1 MDLITK
7 GSAEFV
13 QIISLKT
20 NTNGLQAQ
28 VESDG
33 QPQGAAVNLT
43 FDQQA
48 TLADNLQ
55 PLSKLCTAD
64 TAAIVVE
71 NPRHYEASDTIVDAA
86 GQRFDIGLV
95 LMDML
100 NVPVLS
106 RSALN
111 QAGVHG
117 AVVRKQNYAAWH
129 LDYFGKSQGKR
140 HLGQEAML
148 TIGNG
153 FIGLRGAYVESH
165 ADGDNYPGMY
175 VAGVY
180 NQTTTPVAGRDVT
193 NEDLVNMPNAQYLS
207 FSVDDGPTF
216 AADQQAVRDVYRSLD
231 LRTGQLTSS
240 MVVQLADGRQLR
252 VRSFKAADMQQW
264 HRFAIRYE
272 LTPLNFAGELT
283 VHAGIDGQVVNANVD
298 RYKQF
303 DQHHIEQLQF
313 SATDN
318 LGLVQGQ
325 TRSSHVQFAIGSKL
339 TQTGSD
345 LRHTVVN
352 QINDDQLD
360 QQVHLDAQQGVPYTF
375 EKSVAVYTSLETP
388 TQPLADMVR
397 RDLMRCSY
405 NVAFSHSA
413 DYFRNVWAECDI
425 KIDGDMNSQKL
436 SRVNMFHL
444 MVSSHALGSG
454 KIDASVG
461 ARGLHGEAYRGHV
474 FWDEMFILPFLSTH
488 YPRLVREMLKYRY
501 RRLPA
506 AREAAQA
513 AGKRGSMFPWQSGMH
528 GDEQAQLVHLNPLTQ
543 QWDPDNS
550 HLQRHVSLAVA
561 YNVWYYCHVAGD
573 QKFMDDYGLEIL
585 LATAQFWLSM
595 CTQDDDGSFHIRG
608 VMGPDEFHEAYPGSD
623 KLGLDDNAYTNIMV
637 AWLFKTLKQ
646 EIKAAKPLTVSRLDD
661 KLGIGGSDFKQ
672 MATIDEHLSLPMQD
686 GIIGQFAGYF
696 DLDRINLTHYRK
708 QYGDVARIDRILKA
722 EGRTPDSYQV
732 AKQADALMAFFIL
745 SRRDVSALIK
755 HLGYSFK
762 PTDVAANIKFYLERT
777 THGSTLSRVVYA
789 DLCAR
794 NGDAKMSWRLF
805 QEALASDYIDI
816 QGGTTAEGI
825 HLGVMAATLT
835 IITRVYGGFDA
846 RGDMVTIRPQL
857 PKQWQKLS
865 FRQRVRGV
873 GYQIVVTP
881 SEVEIRADHDVTV
894 MMGGKEVELIA
905 GARKVVPILY

>member
-1 MDLITK
+1 
-7 GSAEFV
+7 V

-20 NTNGLQAQ
+20 NANGLQAQ
-28 VESDG
+28 TEIDG
-33 QPQGAAVNLT
+33 QRQGTELDLT
-43 FDQQA
+43 FDRQA
-48 TLADNLQ
+48 SLTTNLKPLA
-55 PLSKLCTAD
+55 KLCGAE

-71 NPRHYEASDTIVDAA
+71 NPLHYEASDTIVEAA
-86 GQRFDIGLV
+86 GQRFDLGLQ

-111 QAGVHG
+111 QAGLHG
-117 AVVRKQNYAAWH
+117 ALVRKQNYASWH
-129 LDYFGKSQGKR
+129 LDYFGMSRGKR
-140 HLGQEAML
+140 NLGQEAML
-148 TIGNG
+148 TVGNG

-207 FSVDDGPTF
+207 FSLDDGPTF
-216 AADQQAVRDVYRSLD
+216 AADQQSVRDVYRSLD
-231 LRTGQLTSS
+231 LRTGQLTTS
-240 MVVQLADGRQLR
+240 MVVQLSDGRQLR

-272 LTPLNFAGELT
+272 LTPLNFSGELT
-283 VHAGIDGQVVNANVD
+283 VHAGIDGSVINGNVD
-298 RYKQF
+298 RYQQF
-303 DQHHIEQLQF
+303 DQHHLDQLTF
-313 SATDN
+313 SADGN
-318 LGLVQGQ
+318 LGLVRGQ
-325 TRSSHVQFAIGSKL
+325 TRTSHVQFAIGTKL

-345 LRHTVVN
+345 LRHVVEN
-352 QINDDQLD
+352 QIGSDRLDQL
-360 QQVHLDAQQGVPYTF
+360 VHLDAQQGVPYTF

-388 TQPLADMVR
+388 TQPLPDMVR

-436 SRVNMFHL
+436 TRVNMFHI
-444 MVSSHALGSG
+444 MVSSHALGAG
-454 KIDASVG
+454 KIDASLG

-506 AREAAQA
+506 ARKAAKA
-513 AGKRGSMFPWQSGMH
+513 AGKRGAMFPWQSGMY
-528 GDEQAQLVHLNPLTQ
+528 GDEQAQLVHLNPITQ

-561 YNVWYYCHVAGD
+561 YNVWYYCHVTGD

-585 LATAQFWLSM
+585 LDTAQFWLSM
-595 CTQDDDGSFHIRG
+595 CEQDGDGTYHIRG

-637 AWLFKTLKQ
+637 AWLFKILKQ
-646 EIKAAKPLTVSRLDD
+646 EIKAAKPLTVSQLDD
-661 KLGIGGSDFKQ
+661 KLGIGGSDFKRMTEVAQ
-672 MATIDEHLSLPMQD
+672 HLSLPMQD

-696 DLDRINLTHYRK
+696 DLDRINLSHYKK
-708 QYGDVARIDRILKA
+708 QYGDVSRLDRILKA

-745 SRRDVSALIK
+745 SRRDVSGIIK
-755 HLGYSFK
+755 QLGYDFK
-762 PTDVAANIKFYLERT
+762 PTDVAKNIKFYLERT

-789 DLCAR
+789 ALCSR
-794 NGDAKMSWRLF
+794 NGNAKTSWRLF

-835 IITRVYGGFDA
+835 IETRVYGGFDA
-846 RGDMVTIRPQL
+846 RGDMVTLRPML

-865 FRQRVRGV
+865 FKQRVRGV
-873 GYQIVVTP
+873 GYQMTVTP
-881 SEVEIRADHDVTV
+881 DAVEIRTDHDVTV

-905 GARKVVPILY
+905 GARKVLPILY